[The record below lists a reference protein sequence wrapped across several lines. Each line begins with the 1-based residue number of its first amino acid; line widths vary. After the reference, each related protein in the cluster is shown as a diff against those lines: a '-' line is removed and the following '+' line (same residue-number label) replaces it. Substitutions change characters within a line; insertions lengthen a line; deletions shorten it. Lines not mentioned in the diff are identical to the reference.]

1 MSAADLVFAF
11 CLLLGGGLLL
21 FTLIV
26 DDIFGGLLSA
36 LHFGFD
42 VAGVSPTPILLGFV
56 AMFGVGG
63 LFGLHSLN
71 AGVGIATGV
80 ATVAGLLGASVA
92 FGAFKVLKQAESTDT
107 FSLEEMVGSTGRV
120 LVGIPASRFGT
131 VLISF
136 AGSSH
141 NMTATADSEIPAGK
155 VVEGRGRRRRQP
167 RRRPQ
172 SGSSR
177 ELGGFALS
185 SRGPLV
191 TTIKEHVPMPSF
203 VTTTPFLAVTGVIIL
218 VLILAFVASR
228 YKVAGANEA
237 IIVAGSR
244 GAKVRDERGKVVS
257 TPGDKG
263 VKVVVGGGTI
273 VMPLL
278 NRVGR
283 LKLTARQINVQLSD
297 AVTSQGIKV
306 QVQGV
311 ATFKIGRDVE
321 SLRNAAERF
330 LDAKPEQV
338 DSIVKNVLEGSLR
351 SIVGTLTIEEL
362 IRDRQKLLQQVQDA
376 AKGDLA
382 TSGLQI
388 DAFTIQ
394 SFSDESNYIELLGQ
408 QSVSTVTR
416 DARMVKAT
424 TDQEAAVREAE
435 SQQIKINAGR
445 DVALREAETK
455 TQVAA
460 AQARADQAGPLAQA
474 EAQQEVVRKQTELA
488 QLEADR
494 KEKELLSSTVKP
506 AAAEAQAVIARAE
519 GDKRARIA
527 SAEADAETTRL
538 EGGAEAQIVLT
549 KGEAEAKAL
558 AMRADAYKQ
567 FNEAAIIQTV
577 LAALPDIVRAAAEP
591 MGHIDSL
598 TVMSADGASDIVKN
612 ATRAMIEST
621 TAIKGLTGLDV
632 PNLIGGA
639 LGRGF
644 GERLRTGDGER
655 GSDVGSAADRI
666 SEIAGEGLAALKV
679 QRAEAAARAE
689 ALAKEAEAKA
699 AAEVEKAAEEAAKAK
714 AVAGSLKAA
723 GAADEAPRVRPT
735 SRLARPGPGPLSLNR
750 SPLRRSRACLR
761 ARATWRMGKVA
772 RRPASPGAQH
782 SALRRPDAQ

>member
-1 MSAADLVFAF
+1 MPNFA
-11 CLLLGGGLLL
+11 
-21 FTLIV
+21 
-26 DDIFGGLLSA
+26 
-36 LHFGFD
+36 
-42 VAGVSPTPILLGFV
+42 
-56 AMFGVGG
+56 
-63 LFGLHSLN
+63 
-71 AGVGIATGV
+71 
-80 ATVAGLLGASVA
+80 
-92 FGAFKVLKQAESTDT
+92 
-107 FSLEEMVGSTGRV
+107 
-120 LVGIPASRFGT
+120 
-131 VLISF
+131 
-136 AGSSH
+136 SS
-141 NMTATADSEIPAGK
+141 S
-155 VVEGRGRRRRQP
+155 
-167 RRRPQ
+167 
-172 SGSSR
+172 
-177 ELGGFALS
+177 
-185 SRGPLV
+185 
-191 TTIKEHVPMPSF
+191 
-203 VTTTPFLAVTGVIIL
+203 PFLVVTGVVIL
-218 VLILAFVASR
+218 ILILAFVASR

-244 GAKVRDERGKVVS
+244 GAKVRDEHGHVVS

-278 NRVGR
+278 NRIGR

-435 SQQIKINAGR
+435 SMQIKINAGR
-445 DVALREAETK
+445 DVSLREAETK

-460 AQARADQAGPLAQA
+460 AQARADQAGPLAMA

-494 KEKELLSSTVKP
+494 KEKELLASVVKP

-577 LAALPDIVRAAAEP
+577 LAALPEIVRAAAEP
-591 MGHIDSL
+591 MGHINSL

-632 PNLIGGA
+632 PSLIGGA
-639 LGRGF
+639 MGRGF

-655 GSDVGSAADRI
+655 GSDPGSAADRI
-666 SEIAGEGLAALKV
+666 SEIAGHGLSALKA
-679 QRAEAAARAE
+679 QTAAAA
-689 ALAKEAEAKA
+689 AKAEAEAEVAKEKA
-699 AAEVEKAAEEAAKAK
+699 TEKAADEAAKAK
-714 AVAGSLKAA
+714 SVASALKEAGATEKAA
-723 GAADEAPRVRPT
+723 VESKVAAPAAKVAAAAAKVWPSDGNVAQWAKWMSDQLHQIPDIRVYDALRLSDLTSKGPAP
-735 SRLARPGPGPLSLNR
+735 
-750 SPLRRSRACLR
+750 
-761 ARATWRMGKVA
+761 ARAVWATAQAVLGKDYGNVTVA
-772 RRPASPGAQH
+772 DLLKQFHA
-782 SALRRPDAQ
+782 

>member
-1 MSAADLVFAF
+1 
-11 CLLLGGGLLL
+11 
-21 FTLIV
+21 
-26 DDIFGGLLSA
+26 
-36 LHFGFD
+36 
-42 VAGVSPTPILLGFV
+42 
-56 AMFGVGG
+56 
-63 LFGLHSLN
+63 
-71 AGVGIATGV
+71 
-80 ATVAGLLGASVA
+80 
-92 FGAFKVLKQAESTDT
+92 
-107 FSLEEMVGSTGRV
+107 
-120 LVGIPASRFGT
+120 
-131 VLISF
+131 
-136 AGSSH
+136 
-141 NMTATADSEIPAGK
+141 
-155 VVEGRGRRRRQP
+155 
-167 RRRPQ
+167 
-172 SGSSR
+172 
-177 ELGGFALS
+177 
-185 SRGPLV
+185 
-191 TTIKEHVPMPSF
+191 MPSF
-203 VTTTPFLAVTGVIIL
+203 VTTSPFLAVTIVVILI
-218 VLILAFVASR
+218 LILAFVASR

-237 IIVAGSR
+237 IIVAGAR
-244 GAKVRDERGKVVS
+244 GAKVRDEHGKVAS
-257 TPGDKG
+257 APGDKG

-408 QSVSTVTR
+408 QSVSTITR

-435 SQQIKINAGR
+435 SMQVKINAGR

-655 GSDVGSAADRI
+655 SSDAGSAADRI
-666 SEIAGEGLAALKV
+666 TEIAGEGLSTLKAA
-679 QRAEAAARAE
+679 RAEAAAKAQ
-689 ALAKEAEAKA
+689 EAEARA
-699 AAEVEKAAEEAAKAK
+699 AEEVEKAEAAAEKVAAAADAK
-714 AVAGSLKAA
+714 ASAVASKLTTSGVVHAA
-723 GAADEAPRVRPT
+723 APAAVAANPSAGNVAQWAKWLADQLREVPDMQVYDAL
-735 SRLARPGPGPLSLNR
+735 RLGDLAAKGPV
-750 SPLRRSRACLR
+750 R
-761 ARATWRMGKVA
+761 ARAVWTTAQAVLGKDYAAVTVA
-772 RRPASPGAQH
+772 DLLKRFQ
-782 SALRRPDAQ
+782 

>member
-1 MSAADLVFAF
+1 MPEF
-11 CLLLGGGLLL
+11 
-21 FTLIV
+21 
-26 DDIFGGLLSA
+26 
-36 LHFGFD
+36 
-42 VAGVSPTPILLGFV
+42 
-56 AMFGVGG
+56 
-63 LFGLHSLN
+63 
-71 AGVGIATGV
+71 
-80 ATVAGLLGASVA
+80 
-92 FGAFKVLKQAESTDT
+92 
-107 FSLEEMVGSTGRV
+107 
-120 LVGIPASRFGT
+120 
-131 VLISF
+131 
-136 AGSSH
+136 
-141 NMTATADSEIPAGK
+141 MTS
-155 VVEGRGRRRRQP
+155 
-167 RRRPQ
+167 
-172 SGSSR
+172 
-177 ELGGFALS
+177 
-185 SRGPLV
+185 
-191 TTIKEHVPMPSF
+191 
-203 VTTTPFLAVTGVIIL
+203 TPFLAVTGVVI
-218 VLILAFVASR
+218 LILLIAFVASR
-228 YKVAGANEA
+228 YHVAGANEA
-237 IIVAGSR
+237 LIVAGSR
-244 GAKVRDERGKVVS
+244 GAKVRDERGQVVAS
-257 TPGDKG
+257 PGDKG
-263 VKVVVGGGTI
+263 VKVVVGGGTFI
-273 VMPLL
+273 RPLL
-278 NRVGR
+278 DRVGK
-283 LKLTARQINVQLSD
+283 LKLTARQVNVQLSD

-394 SFSDESNYIELLGQ
+394 SFSDESNYIELLGK
-408 QSVSTVTR
+408 QSVATVTR
-416 DARMVKAT
+416 DARMAQAS
-424 TDQEAAVREAE
+424 TDQEAAVREAQA
-435 SQQIKINAGR
+435 QQVKINAAR
-445 DVALREAETK
+445 DVSLREAETK

-591 MGHIDSL
+591 MSHIDSL
-598 TVMSADGASDIVKN
+598 TVMSADGASDIVRN
-612 ATRAMIEST
+612 ATRAMVEST

-644 GERLRTGDGER
+644 GERLRTGEGAAS
-655 GSDVGSAADRI
+655 SDAGSAAARI
-666 SEIAGEGLAALKV
+666 SEMASEGLATLKT
-679 QRAEAAARAE
+679 RGAEAAAATEVAAREAATRAE
-689 ALAKEAEAKA
+689 AGAEKATA
-699 AAEVEKAAEEAAKAK
+699 AAEKVAAAAESRAAATAAKVAPSNGNVSQWAKWLADQLRRVPDIQVYGALTLNDLVERGPASARGVWATAK
-714 AVAGSLKAA
+714 AVLGKDYGNLTIADLLK
-723 GAADEAPRVRPT
+723 RF
-735 SRLARPGPGPLSLNR
+735 GP
-750 SPLRRSRACLR
+750 
-761 ARATWRMGKVA
+761 
-772 RRPASPGAQH
+772 
-782 SALRRPDAQ
+782 

>member
-1 MSAADLVFAF
+1 
-11 CLLLGGGLLL
+11 
-21 FTLIV
+21 
-26 DDIFGGLLSA
+26 
-36 LHFGFD
+36 
-42 VAGVSPTPILLGFV
+42 
-56 AMFGVGG
+56 
-63 LFGLHSLN
+63 
-71 AGVGIATGV
+71 
-80 ATVAGLLGASVA
+80 
-92 FGAFKVLKQAESTDT
+92 
-107 FSLEEMVGSTGRV
+107 
-120 LVGIPASRFGT
+120 
-131 VLISF
+131 
-136 AGSSH
+136 
-141 NMTATADSEIPAGK
+141 
-155 VVEGRGRRRRQP
+155 
-167 RRRPQ
+167 
-172 SGSSR
+172 
-177 ELGGFALS
+177 
-185 SRGPLV
+185 
-191 TTIKEHVPMPSF
+191 MPEF
-203 VTTTPFLAVTGVIIL
+203 VTSTPFLVVTGVIIL
-218 VLILAFVASR
+218 ILLIAFVSSR
-228 YKVAGANEA
+228 YHVAGANEA
-237 IIVAGSR
+237 LIVAGSR
-244 GAKVRDERGKVVS
+244 GAKVRDERGQVVA

-263 VKVVVGGGTI
+263 VKVVVGGGTF
-273 VMPLL
+273 VRPLL
-278 NRVGR
+278 DRVGK
-283 LKLTARQINVQLSD
+283 LKLTARQISVQLAD

-394 SFSDESNYIELLGQ
+394 S
-408 QSVSTVTR
+408 VATVTR
-416 DARMVKAT
+416 DARMAKAS

-435 SQQIKINAGR
+435 AQQIKINAAR
-445 DVALREAETK
+445 DVSLREAETK

-474 EAQQEVVRKQTELA
+474 EATQEVVRKQTELA

-494 KEKELLSSTVKP
+494 KEKELLSTTVKP

-519 GDKRARIA
+519 GAKRARIA

-598 TVMSADGASDIVKN
+598 TVMSADGASDLVKN

-632 PNLIGGA
+632 PNLVGGA

-644 GERLRTGDGER
+644 GEKLRTGEANGGEKSR
-655 GSDVGSAADRI
+655 RPNASA
-666 SEIAGEGLAALKV
+666 
-679 QRAEAAARAE
+679 
-689 ALAKEAEAKA
+689 
-699 AAEVEKAAEEAAKAK
+699 
-714 AVAGSLKAA
+714 
-723 GAADEAPRVRPT
+723 
-735 SRLARPGPGPLSLNR
+735 
-750 SPLRRSRACLR
+750 RSRDR
-761 ARATWRMGKVA
+761 A
-772 RRPASPGAQH
+772 
-782 SALRRPDAQ
+782 

>member
-1 MSAADLVFAF
+1 MPEFLTS
-11 CLLLGGGLLL
+11 
-21 FTLIV
+21 
-26 DDIFGGLLSA
+26 
-36 LHFGFD
+36 
-42 VAGVSPTPILLGFV
+42 SPFL
-56 AMFGVGG
+56 
-63 LFGLHSLN
+63 
-71 AGVGIATGV
+71 GV
-80 ATVAGLLGASVA
+80 AVVVIILRLTA
-92 FGAFKVLKQAESTDT
+92 FGA
-107 FSLEEMVGSTGRV
+107 
-120 LVGIPASRFGT
+120 SRD
-131 VLISF
+131 
-136 AGSSH
+136 
-141 NMTATADSEIPAGK
+141 N
-155 VVEGRGRRRRQP
+155 
-167 RRRPQ
+167 
-172 SGSSR
+172 
-177 ELGGFALS
+177 
-185 SRGPLV
+185 
-191 TTIKEHVPMPSF
+191 
-203 VTTTPFLAVTGVIIL
+203 
-218 VLILAFVASR
+218 
-228 YKVAGANEA
+228 VAGGNEA
-237 IIVAGSR
+237 IIVAGSA
-244 GAKVRDERGKVVS
+244 GAKAHDERGQVIS
-257 TPGDKG
+257 SRGDKG

-273 VMPLL
+273 VMPLI
-278 NRVGR
+278 NRIGR

-376 AKGDLA
+376 ATGDLA
-382 TSGLQI
+382 TSVPQI

-408 QSVSTVTR
+408 QSVATVER
-416 DARMVKAT
+416 DARMAKASA
-424 TDQEAAVREAE
+424 DQEAAVREAQA
-435 SQQIKINAGR
+435 QQVKINAGR
-445 DVALREAETK
+445 DVSLREAETK

-460 AQARADQAGPLAQA
+460 AQARADQSGPLAQA

-494 KEKELLSSTVKP
+494 KEKELLSTTVKP
-506 AAAEAQAVIARAE
+506 AAADAQAQIARAE
-519 GDKRARIA
+519 GEKRARIA

-632 PNLIGGA
+632 PNLVGGA

-644 GERLRTGDGER
+644 GERLRTGDGTSEADTK
-655 GSDVGSAADRI
+655 SSVDRI
-666 SEIAGEGLAALKV
+666 SEIAGEGLATMKARASETEAKAKAAADEA
-679 QRAEAAARAE
+679 RAEAEAAAAKAE
-689 ALAKEAEAKA
+689 ADAQKAKQAAAKQVAAALEKAAAVTEAKA
-699 AAEVEKAAEEAAKAK
+699 TA
-714 AVAGSLKAA
+714 
-723 GAADEAPRVRPT
+723 
-735 SRLARPGPGPLSLNR
+735 
-750 SPLRRSRACLR
+750 
-761 ARATWRMGKVA
+761 
-772 RRPASPGAQH
+772 
-782 SALRRPDAQ
+782 

>member
-1 MSAADLVFAF
+1 
-11 CLLLGGGLLL
+11 
-21 FTLIV
+21 
-26 DDIFGGLLSA
+26 
-36 LHFGFD
+36 
-42 VAGVSPTPILLGFV
+42 
-56 AMFGVGG
+56 
-63 LFGLHSLN
+63 
-71 AGVGIATGV
+71 
-80 ATVAGLLGASVA
+80 
-92 FGAFKVLKQAESTDT
+92 
-107 FSLEEMVGSTGRV
+107 
-120 LVGIPASRFGT
+120 
-131 VLISF
+131 
-136 AGSSH
+136 
-141 NMTATADSEIPAGK
+141 
-155 VVEGRGRRRRQP
+155 
-167 RRRPQ
+167 
-172 SGSSR
+172 
-177 ELGGFALS
+177 
-185 SRGPLV
+185 
-191 TTIKEHVPMPSF
+191 MPSF
-203 VTTTPFLAVTGVIIL
+203 VTSTPFLAVTGVIIL
-218 VLILAFVASR
+218 ILLIAFVASR
-228 YKVAGANEA
+228 YKVASANEA
-237 IIVAGSR
+237 LIVAGSR
-244 GAKVRDERGKVVS
+244 GAKVRDEKGQVMS
-257 TPGDKG
+257 SPGDRG
-263 VKVVVGGGTI
+263 VKVVVGGGTFI
-273 VMPLL
+273 RPLL
-278 NRVGR
+278 DRVGK
-283 LKLTARQINVQLSD
+283 LKLTARQINVQLAD

-435 SQQIKINAGR
+435 SQQVKINAGR

-506 AAAEAQAVIARAE
+506 AAAQAQAVIAKAE
-519 GDKRARIA
+519 GDKRAKIA

-577 LAALPDIVRAAAEP
+577 LAALPEIVRAAAEP

-632 PNLIGGA
+632 PSLIGGA
-639 LGRGF
+639 MGRGF
-644 GERLRTGDGER
+644 GERLRTGDGEG
-655 GSDVGSAADRI
+655 GSESGSAADRI
-666 SEIAGEGLAALKV
+666 SEIAGEGLSTLKAA
-679 QRAEAAARAE
+679 RAEAAARAAE
-689 ALAKEAEAKA
+689 AAEEAKAAAHEAEAKA
-699 AAEVEKAAEEAAKAK
+699 AAGMQKAEEDAAKAQ
-714 AVAGSLKAA
+714 AVAGALKAA
-723 GAADEAPRVRPT
+723 GASKVAAAADKVAAAPQGWGTVPQ
-735 SRLARPGPGPLSLNR
+735 SKPDGMQGVGPSAGNMEQWAKWLAGQLAQVPQIQVYGGLRLADLAEKGPAP
-750 SPLRRSRACLR
+750 
-761 ARATWRMGKVA
+761 ARAVWQTAQAVLGKDFGEVTVSGLLK
-772 RRPASPGAQH
+772 RFQ
-782 SALRRPDAQ
+782 Q

>member
-1 MSAADLVFAF
+1 
-11 CLLLGGGLLL
+11 
-21 FTLIV
+21 
-26 DDIFGGLLSA
+26 
-36 LHFGFD
+36 
-42 VAGVSPTPILLGFV
+42 
-56 AMFGVGG
+56 
-63 LFGLHSLN
+63 
-71 AGVGIATGV
+71 
-80 ATVAGLLGASVA
+80 
-92 FGAFKVLKQAESTDT
+92 
-107 FSLEEMVGSTGRV
+107 
-120 LVGIPASRFGT
+120 
-131 VLISF
+131 
-136 AGSSH
+136 
-141 NMTATADSEIPAGK
+141 
-155 VVEGRGRRRRQP
+155 
-167 RRRPQ
+167 
-172 SGSSR
+172 
-177 ELGGFALS
+177 
-185 SRGPLV
+185 
-191 TTIKEHVPMPSF
+191 MPSF
-203 VTTTPFLAVTGVIIL
+203 VTTSPFLAVTIVVILI
-218 VLILAFVASR
+218 LILAFVASR

-237 IIVAGSR
+237 IIVAGAR
-244 GAKVRDERGKVVS
+244 GAKVRDEHGKVAS
-257 TPGDKG
+257 APGDKG

-435 SQQIKINAGR
+435 SMQIKINAGR

-538 EGGAEAQIVLT
+538 EGGAEAAIVLT

-577 LAALPDIVRAAAEP
+577 LSALPDIVRAAAEP

-655 GSDVGSAADRI
+655 SSDPGSAADRI
-666 SEIAGEGLAALKV
+666 SEIAGEGLSTLKAA
-679 QRAEAAARAE
+679 RAEAAAK
-689 ALAKEAEAKA
+689 AKEAEAKA
-699 AAEVEKAAEEAAKAK
+699 AEDAEKAAAAAEKVAAAAEAKATAVASKLTASGAVHAAAPAAAAKPAAAPWA
-714 AVAGSLKAA
+714 AVEQTKPGEPAGSPSEGNIAQWARWL
-723 GAADEAPRVRPT
+723 ADQLREVPDIQVYDAL
-735 SRLARPGPGPLSLNR
+735 RLADLAGKGPI
-750 SPLRRSRACLR
+750 R
-761 ARATWRMGKVA
+761 ARAVWATAQAVLGKDYGSVTVA
-772 RRPASPGAQH
+772 DLLKRFHA
-782 SALRRPDAQ
+782 

>member
-1 MSAADLVFAF
+1 
-11 CLLLGGGLLL
+11 
-21 FTLIV
+21 
-26 DDIFGGLLSA
+26 
-36 LHFGFD
+36 
-42 VAGVSPTPILLGFV
+42 
-56 AMFGVGG
+56 
-63 LFGLHSLN
+63 
-71 AGVGIATGV
+71 
-80 ATVAGLLGASVA
+80 
-92 FGAFKVLKQAESTDT
+92 
-107 FSLEEMVGSTGRV
+107 
-120 LVGIPASRFGT
+120 
-131 VLISF
+131 
-136 AGSSH
+136 
-141 NMTATADSEIPAGK
+141 
-155 VVEGRGRRRRQP
+155 
-167 RRRPQ
+167 
-172 SGSSR
+172 
-177 ELGGFALS
+177 
-185 SRGPLV
+185 
-191 TTIKEHVPMPSF
+191 MPSF
-203 VTTTPFLAVTGVIIL
+203 VTTSPFLAVTGVVIL
-218 VLILAFVASR
+218 ILILAFVASR

-244 GAKVRDERGKVVS
+244 GAKVRDEHGRVVS
-257 TPGDKG
+257 APGDKG

-278 NRVGR
+278 NRIGR

-435 SQQIKINAGR
+435 AQQVKINAAR
-445 DVALREAETK
+445 DVSLREAETK

-460 AQARADQAGPLAQA
+460 AQARADQAGPLAAA

-488 QLEADR
+488 QLAAER
-494 KEKELLSSTVKP
+494 KEMELLSTTVKP
-506 AAAEAQAVIARAE
+506 AAAEAQAVIAKAE

-538 EGGAEAQIVLT
+538 EGGAEAAIVLT

-577 LAALPDIVRAAAEP
+577 LAALPEIVRAAAEP
-591 MGHIDSL
+591 MGHINSL

-632 PNLIGGA
+632 PSLIGGA
-639 LGRGF
+639 MGRGF
-644 GERLRTGDGER
+644 GERLRTGDGDG

-666 SEIAGEGLAALKV
+666 SQIAGEGLTTLKAA
-679 QRAEAAARAE
+679 RAEAAAKA
-689 ALAKEAEAKA
+689 AEAEAKA
-699 AAEVEKAAEEAAKAK
+699 VEDSKKAAAAADKAAVAAESKAT
-714 AVAGSLKAA
+714 AVASKLASSGAVQATQATVVQKPTAA
-723 GAADEAPRVRPT
+723 GAPWSTVQQAKAEAMPGESPSEASVLQWGKWMADRLREVPNIQLYDALRLVDLADKGPAP
-735 SRLARPGPGPLSLNR
+735 
-750 SPLRRSRACLR
+750 
-761 ARATWRMGKVA
+761 ARAVWQN
-772 RRPASPGAQH
+772 AQAVLVKDYGNLTVGDLLKRFH
-782 SALRRPDAQ
+782 P

>member
-1 MSAADLVFAF
+1 
-11 CLLLGGGLLL
+11 
-21 FTLIV
+21 
-26 DDIFGGLLSA
+26 
-36 LHFGFD
+36 
-42 VAGVSPTPILLGFV
+42 
-56 AMFGVGG
+56 
-63 LFGLHSLN
+63 
-71 AGVGIATGV
+71 
-80 ATVAGLLGASVA
+80 
-92 FGAFKVLKQAESTDT
+92 
-107 FSLEEMVGSTGRV
+107 
-120 LVGIPASRFGT
+120 
-131 VLISF
+131 
-136 AGSSH
+136 
-141 NMTATADSEIPAGK
+141 
-155 VVEGRGRRRRQP
+155 
-167 RRRPQ
+167 
-172 SGSSR
+172 
-177 ELGGFALS
+177 
-185 SRGPLV
+185 
-191 TTIKEHVPMPSF
+191 MPSF
-203 VTTTPFLAVTGVIIL
+203 VTSTPFLAVAGVVIL
-218 VLILAFVASR
+218 ILILAFVASR

-244 GAKVRDERGKVVS
+244 GAKVRDERGHIVS

-278 NRVGR
+278 NRVGK

-435 SQQIKINAGR
+435 AQQIKINAAR
-445 DVALREAETK
+445 DVSLREAETK

-506 AAAEAQAVIARAE
+506 AEAEAQAVIARAE

-577 LAALPDIVRAAAEP
+577 LAALPEIVRAAAEP

-632 PNLIGGA
+632 PGLIGGA

-644 GERLRTGDGER
+644 GERLRTGDGDGGR
-655 GSDVGSAADRI
+655 DPGSAAERI
-666 SEIAGEGLAALKV
+666 SDIAGHGLSALKG
-679 QRAEAAARAE
+679 QAAEAAARADAAAQE
-689 ALAKEAEAKA
+689 AKEKADEGVHKA
-699 AAEVEKAAEEAAKAK
+699 AAAAEKAATVLDAKATAVAAKLAASGAVQGTSPGDGNVAQWAK
-714 AVAGSLKAA
+714 WLAGQLHQVPDIQVYDALRLSDLTDKGPA
-723 GAADEAPRVRPT
+723 GARAVWATAQAVLGKDYGKLTVAD
-735 SRLARPGPGPLSLNR
+735 LLKQFR
-750 SPLRRSRACLR
+750 S
-761 ARATWRMGKVA
+761 
-772 RRPASPGAQH
+772 
-782 SALRRPDAQ
+782 

>member
-1 MSAADLVFAF
+1 
-11 CLLLGGGLLL
+11 
-21 FTLIV
+21 
-26 DDIFGGLLSA
+26 
-36 LHFGFD
+36 
-42 VAGVSPTPILLGFV
+42 
-56 AMFGVGG
+56 
-63 LFGLHSLN
+63 
-71 AGVGIATGV
+71 
-80 ATVAGLLGASVA
+80 
-92 FGAFKVLKQAESTDT
+92 
-107 FSLEEMVGSTGRV
+107 
-120 LVGIPASRFGT
+120 
-131 VLISF
+131 
-136 AGSSH
+136 
-141 NMTATADSEIPAGK
+141 
-155 VVEGRGRRRRQP
+155 
-167 RRRPQ
+167 
-172 SGSSR
+172 
-177 ELGGFALS
+177 
-185 SRGPLV
+185 
-191 TTIKEHVPMPSF
+191 MPSF
-203 VTTTPFLAVTGVIIL
+203 LSSTPFLVVAAVI
-218 VLILAFVASR
+218 VLMLLIAFVASR
-228 YKVAGANEA
+228 YHVAGANEA
-237 IIVAGSR
+237 LIIAGSR
-244 GAKVRDERGKVVS
+244 GAKVRDERGQVVA

-263 VKVVVGGGTI
+263 VKVVVGGGTF
-273 VMPLL
+273 VRPLL
-278 NRVGR
+278 DRVGK
-283 LKLTARQINVQLSD
+283 LKLTARQISVQLTD

-394 SFSDESNYIELLGQ
+394 SFSDESNYIELLGK

-416 DARMVKAT
+416 DARMAQAT

-435 SQQIKINAGR
+435 AQQIKINAQR
-445 DVALREAETK
+445 DVSLREAETK

-474 EAQQEVVRKQTELA
+474 QAQQEVVRKQTELA

-494 KEKELLSSTVKP
+494 KEKELLSTTVKP

-519 GDKRARIA
+519 GEKRARIA
-527 SAEADAETTRL
+527 AAEADAETTRL

-577 LAALPDIVRAAAEP
+577 LAALPEIVRAAAEP

-598 TVMSADGASDIVKN
+598 TVMSADGASDIVRN
-612 ATRAMIEST
+612 ATRAVVEST

-639 LGRGF
+639 LGRNVGARP
-644 GERLRTGDGER
+644 GEGGGNGEA
-655 GSDVGSAADRI
+655 SPGSAADRI
-666 SEIAGEGLAALKV
+666 SQIAGEGLATMKARV
-679 QRAEAAARAE
+679 AEDTAR
-689 ALAKEAEAKA
+689 AKA
-699 AAEVEKAAEEAAKAK
+699 AADEAAAKAHEEADKAKAAAADVAAKAHTEAAK
-714 AVAGSLKAA
+714 VAPTDGNIKQWANWLADQLRRVPDIKSYGSLRLREL
-723 GAADEAPRVRPT
+723 ADK
-735 SRLARPGPGPLSLNR
+735 G
-750 SPLRRSRACLR
+750 
-761 ARATWRMGKVA
+761 
-772 RRPASPGAQH
+772 PASARGVWATAKDVLSQEYGNLTVDDLLSRFPVVTH
-782 SALRRPDAQ
+782 

>member
-1 MSAADLVFAF
+1 
-11 CLLLGGGLLL
+11 
-21 FTLIV
+21 
-26 DDIFGGLLSA
+26 
-36 LHFGFD
+36 
-42 VAGVSPTPILLGFV
+42 
-56 AMFGVGG
+56 
-63 LFGLHSLN
+63 
-71 AGVGIATGV
+71 
-80 ATVAGLLGASVA
+80 
-92 FGAFKVLKQAESTDT
+92 
-107 FSLEEMVGSTGRV
+107 
-120 LVGIPASRFGT
+120 
-131 VLISF
+131 
-136 AGSSH
+136 
-141 NMTATADSEIPAGK
+141 
-155 VVEGRGRRRRQP
+155 
-167 RRRPQ
+167 
-172 SGSSR
+172 
-177 ELGGFALS
+177 
-185 SRGPLV
+185 
-191 TTIKEHVPMPSF
+191 MPSF

-218 VLILAFVASR
+218 ILILAFVASR

-244 GAKVRDERGKVVS
+244 GSKVRDERGQAVS

-416 DARMVKAT
+416 DARMAKAS

-435 SQQIKINAGR
+435 AQQIKINAAR
-445 DVALREAETK
+445 DVSLREAETK

-474 EAQQEVVRKQTELA
+474 EAQQEVVRRQTELA

-519 GDKRARIA
+519 GAKRARIA

-558 AMRADAYKQ
+558 AMRAEAYKQ

-577 LAALPDIVRAAAEP
+577 LSALPDIVRAAAEP
-591 MGHIDSL
+591 MSHIDSL
-598 TVMSADGASDIVKN
+598 TVMSADGASDLVRN
-612 ATRAMIEST
+612 ATRAMVEST

-632 PNLIGGA
+632 PGLIGGA
-639 LGRGF
+639 MGRGF
-644 GERLRTGDGER
+644 GDRLRGGEGAAEGDGR
-655 GSDVGSAADRI
+655 GGVGRAAEEIMQKGEHELTTMPARASAAVTDV
-666 SEIAGEGLAALKV
+666 EAKAKEAVEAA
-679 QRAEAAARAE
+679 AEAAR
-689 ALAKEAEAKA
+689 EAEAKA
-699 AAEVEKAAEEAAKAK
+699 AK
-714 AVAGSLKAA
+714 AVAPVEAKAT
-723 GAADEAPRVRPT
+723 AAKTAVEA
-735 SRLARPGPGPLSLNR
+735 
-750 SPLRRSRACLR
+750 
-761 ARATWRMGKVA
+761 KVA
-772 RRPASPGAQH
+772 PSDGNVAQWARWLAQQLKQIPQIQLFGAVKLNALADRGPAQAQMVWHTAQNVLGKDYGDMTVAELLQRFGA
-782 SALRRPDAQ
+782 

>member
-1 MSAADLVFAF
+1 
-11 CLLLGGGLLL
+11 
-21 FTLIV
+21 
-26 DDIFGGLLSA
+26 
-36 LHFGFD
+36 
-42 VAGVSPTPILLGFV
+42 
-56 AMFGVGG
+56 
-63 LFGLHSLN
+63 
-71 AGVGIATGV
+71 
-80 ATVAGLLGASVA
+80 
-92 FGAFKVLKQAESTDT
+92 
-107 FSLEEMVGSTGRV
+107 
-120 LVGIPASRFGT
+120 
-131 VLISF
+131 
-136 AGSSH
+136 
-141 NMTATADSEIPAGK
+141 
-155 VVEGRGRRRRQP
+155 
-167 RRRPQ
+167 
-172 SGSSR
+172 
-177 ELGGFALS
+177 
-185 SRGPLV
+185 
-191 TTIKEHVPMPSF
+191 MPDF
-203 VTTTPFLAVTGVIIL
+203 VTSTPFLVVTGVVI
-218 VLILAFVASR
+218 LILLIAFVSSR
-228 YKVAGANEA
+228 YHVAGANEA
-237 IIVAGSR
+237 LIVAGSR
-244 GAKVRDERGKVVS
+244 GAKVRDERGQVVAS
-257 TPGDKG
+257 PGDKG
-263 VKVVVGGGTI
+263 VKVVVGGGTF
-273 VMPLL
+273 VRPLL
-278 NRVGR
+278 DRVGK
-283 LKLTARQINVQLSD
+283 LKLTARQISVQLAD

-408 QSVSTVTR
+408 QSVATVSR
-416 DARMVKAT
+416 DARMAKAS

-435 SQQIKINAGR
+435 AQQIKINAAR
-445 DVALREAETK
+445 DVSLREAETR
-455 TQVAA
+455 TQVQA
-460 AQARADQAGPLAQA
+460 AQARADQSGPLAQA
-474 EAQQEVVRKQTELA
+474 EATQEVVRKQTELA

-494 KEKELLSSTVKP
+494 KEKELLSTTVKP

-519 GDKRARIA
+519 GQKRARIA

-591 MGHIDSL
+591 MSHIDSL

-632 PNLIGGA
+632 PSLVGGA

-644 GERLRTGDGER
+644 GERLRTGEGNGDASRE
-655 GSDVGSAADRI
+655 SATDRI
-666 SEIAGEGLAALKV
+666 SQIAGEGLATLKA
-679 QRAEAAARAE
+679 RAAAAAASTEAAAEEVE
-689 ALAKEAEAKA
+689 AKVDAAADKVQAAADQTAAAVQKAASVTAPKVAAAAKAAPTEGNLVQWAKWLADQLRRVPDIQVYDALRLADLESRGPVAARGVWATAKQVLAKEYGTVTIGEL
-699 AAEVEKAAEEAAKAK
+699 
-714 AVAGSLKAA
+714 LK
-723 GAADEAPRVRPT
+723 RF
-735 SRLARPGPGPLSLNR
+735 
-750 SPLRRSRACLR
+750 
-761 ARATWRMGKVA
+761 
-772 RRPASPGAQH
+772 
-782 SALRRPDAQ
+782 

>member
-1 MSAADLVFAF
+1 MPDFLTSSPF
-11 CLLLGGGLLL
+11 LG
-21 FTLIV
+21 
-26 DDIFGGLLSA
+26 
-36 LHFGFD
+36 
-42 VAGVSPTPILLGFV
+42 VAGVVILL
-56 AMFGVGG
+56 
-63 LFGLHSLN
+63 
-71 AGVGIATGV
+71 
-80 ATVAGLLGASVA
+80 LL
-92 FGAFKVLKQAESTDT
+92 
-107 FSLEEMVGSTGRV
+107 
-120 LVGIPASRFGT
+120 I
-131 VLISF
+131 
-136 AGSSH
+136 
-141 NMTATADSEIPAGK
+141 
-155 VVEGRGRRRRQP
+155 
-167 RRRPQ
+167 
-172 SGSSR
+172 
-177 ELGGFALS
+177 
-185 SRGPLV
+185 
-191 TTIKEHVPMPSF
+191 
-203 VTTTPFLAVTGVIIL
+203 
-218 VLILAFVASR
+218 AFVASR

-244 GAKVRDERGKVVS
+244 GSKVRDERGQPVS
-257 TPGDKG
+257 PAGDKG
-263 VKVVVGGGTI
+263 VKVVVGGGTL
-273 VMPLL
+273 VMPLI

-283 LKLTARQINVQLSD
+283 LKLTARQIGVQLTD

-408 QSVSTVTR
+408 QSVATVSR
-416 DARMVKAT
+416 DARMAKAA
-424 TDQEAAVREAE
+424 TDQDAAVREAE
-435 SQQIKINAGR
+435 AQQVKINAAR
-445 DVALREAETK
+445 DVSLREAETR

-460 AQARADQAGPLAQA
+460 AQARADQSGPLAQA

-494 KEKELLSSTVKP
+494 KEKELLSTTVKP
-506 AAAEAQAVIARAE
+506 AAADAQAVIARAE
-519 GDKRARIA
+519 GAKRARIA

-577 LAALPDIVRAAAEP
+577 LAALPEIVRAAAEP
-591 MGHIDSL
+591 MGKIDSL
-598 TVMSADGASDIVKN
+598 TVMSADGASDVVRN

-632 PNLIGGA
+632 PNLIGTA
-639 LGRGF
+639 LGRNLG
-644 GERLRTGDGER
+644 GERKGE
-655 GSDVGSAADRI
+655 GNGGPEESAVDRI
-666 SEIAGEGLAALKV
+666 SEIAGAGLTALKAQEAARAAAAKAAADEAVTKAKEDADRASEAAQKTAAALHEEATQAV
-679 QRAEAAARAE
+679 QQAKDAAQKGWSAVEQTKPASAARKAVPSDANLKQWAKWLADQLRRVPDVQVYDALRLSDLETKGPAAARAVW
-689 ALAKEAEAKA
+689 ATAKN
-699 AAEVEKAAEEAAKAK
+699 VLSEEY
-714 AVAGSLKAA
+714 
-723 GAADEAPRVRPT
+723 
-735 SRLARPGPGPLSLNR
+735 
-750 SPLRRSRACLR
+750 
-761 ARATWRMGKVA
+761 GKVTI
-772 RRPASPGAQH
+772 GDLLAQFGGRQ
-782 SALRRPDAQ
+782 S

>member
-1 MSAADLVFAF
+1 MPDF
-11 CLLLGGGLLL
+11 
-21 FTLIV
+21 FT
-26 DDIFGGLLSA
+26 
-36 LHFGFD
+36 
-42 VAGVSPTPILLGFV
+42 
-56 AMFGVGG
+56 
-63 LFGLHSLN
+63 
-71 AGVGIATGV
+71 
-80 ATVAGLLGASVA
+80 
-92 FGAFKVLKQAESTDT
+92 
-107 FSLEEMVGSTGRV
+107 
-120 LVGIPASRFGT
+120 
-131 VLISF
+131 
-136 AGSSH
+136 SS
-141 NMTATADSEIPAGK
+141 
-155 VVEGRGRRRRQP
+155 
-167 RRRPQ
+167 
-172 SGSSR
+172 
-177 ELGGFALS
+177 
-185 SRGPLV
+185 
-191 TTIKEHVPMPSF
+191 
-203 VTTTPFLAVTGVIIL
+203 PFLVVTGVVVII
-218 VLILAFVASR
+218 LILAFVASR

-244 GAKVRDERGKVVS
+244 GAKVHDERGQQIS
-257 TPGDKG
+257 SPGDKG

-416 DARMVKAT
+416 DARMAKAT

-435 SQQIKINAGR
+435 AQQIKINAAR
-445 DVALREAETK
+445 DVSLREAETK

-474 EAQQEVVRKQTELA
+474 EATQEVVRKQTELA

-506 AAAEAQAVIARAE
+506 AAADAQAVIARAE
-519 GDKRARIA
+519 GEKRARIA

-577 LAALPDIVRAAAEP
+577 LAALQEIVRAAAEP
-591 MGHIDSL
+591 MSHIDSL
-598 TVMSADGASDIVKN
+598 TVMSADGASDLVRN

-632 PNLIGGA
+632 PALVSGA
-639 LGRGF
+639 IGRGVHP
-644 GERLRTGDGER
+644 GNGTEQTSSERI
-655 GSDVGSAADRI
+655 AD
-666 SEIAGEGLAALKV
+666 IAREGLTTLPK
-679 QRAEAAARAE
+679 RSE
-689 ALAKEAEAKA
+689 EAKA
-699 AAEVEKAAEEAAKAK
+699 EIKADVADATAVAKSTAADAKQTATSAAKSATASAKQATAAVTSAAAAVQQAADAVKQAATHPSEGTVAQWKTWAAEQLMRVPDIRLYGTMKLNDLAAR
-714 AVAGSLKAA
+714 GPA
-723 GAADEAPRVRPT
+723 GARQVWATAKDALGQDWGDK
-735 SRLARPGPGPLSLNR
+735 SIDDLLAEWS
-750 SPLRRSRACLR
+750 
-761 ARATWRMGKVA
+761 
-772 RRPASPGAQH
+772 ASH
-782 SALRRPDAQ
+782 

>member
-1 MSAADLVFAF
+1 
-11 CLLLGGGLLL
+11 
-21 FTLIV
+21 
-26 DDIFGGLLSA
+26 
-36 LHFGFD
+36 
-42 VAGVSPTPILLGFV
+42 
-56 AMFGVGG
+56 
-63 LFGLHSLN
+63 
-71 AGVGIATGV
+71 
-80 ATVAGLLGASVA
+80 
-92 FGAFKVLKQAESTDT
+92 
-107 FSLEEMVGSTGRV
+107 
-120 LVGIPASRFGT
+120 
-131 VLISF
+131 
-136 AGSSH
+136 
-141 NMTATADSEIPAGK
+141 
-155 VVEGRGRRRRQP
+155 
-167 RRRPQ
+167 
-172 SGSSR
+172 
-177 ELGGFALS
+177 
-185 SRGPLV
+185 
-191 TTIKEHVPMPSF
+191 MPSF
-203 VTTTPFLAVTGVIIL
+203 VTSTPFFAVAVVVIIL
-218 VLILAFVASR
+218 LILAFVASR

-244 GAKVRDERGKVVS
+244 GSKVRDERGQAVS

-283 LKLTARQINVQLSD
+283 LKLTARQINVSLSD

-435 SQQIKINAGR
+435 AQQIKINAAR
-445 DVALREAETK
+445 DVSLREAETK

-460 AQARADQAGPLAQA
+460 AQARADQAGPLAAA

-488 QLEADR
+488 QLAADR
-494 KEKELLSSTVKP
+494 KEMELLSSTVKP
-506 AAAEAQAVIARAE
+506 AAAEAQAVIAKAE

-644 GERLRTGDGER
+644 GERFRTGDGAG
-655 GSDVGSAADRI
+655 GSDVGSASNRI
-666 SEIAGEGLAALKV
+666 SEIAGEGLATLKAA
-679 QRAEAAARAE
+679 RAEAAAKAE
-689 ALAKEAEAKA
+689 AAAEETKAKA
-699 AAEVEKAAEEAAKAK
+699 AEAEHKAADAAAKAES
-714 AVAGSLKAA
+714 VADALKAA
-723 GAADEAPRVRPT
+723 GAEKVAGVVDKLPGPAEKWAAVPQTKPGAAVAAVAPGAGNVEQWAKWLAGQ
-735 SRLARPGPGPLSLNR
+735 LARVPQIQVYDALRLSDLVDKGPAPARAFWQTAQAVLGKDYGDVTVGDL
-750 SPLRRSRACLR
+750 LRRFH
-761 ARATWRMGKVA
+761 
-772 RRPASPGAQH
+772 P
-782 SALRRPDAQ
+782 

>member
-1 MSAADLVFAF
+1 
-11 CLLLGGGLLL
+11 
-21 FTLIV
+21 
-26 DDIFGGLLSA
+26 
-36 LHFGFD
+36 
-42 VAGVSPTPILLGFV
+42 
-56 AMFGVGG
+56 
-63 LFGLHSLN
+63 
-71 AGVGIATGV
+71 
-80 ATVAGLLGASVA
+80 
-92 FGAFKVLKQAESTDT
+92 
-107 FSLEEMVGSTGRV
+107 
-120 LVGIPASRFGT
+120 
-131 VLISF
+131 
-136 AGSSH
+136 
-141 NMTATADSEIPAGK
+141 
-155 VVEGRGRRRRQP
+155 
-167 RRRPQ
+167 
-172 SGSSR
+172 
-177 ELGGFALS
+177 
-185 SRGPLV
+185 
-191 TTIKEHVPMPSF
+191 MPSF
-203 VTTTPFLAVTGVIIL
+203 VTTTPFLAVTGVIIII
-218 VLILAFVASR
+218 LILAFVASR

-435 SQQIKINAGR
+435 SMQIKINAGR

-506 AAAEAQAVIARAE
+506 AAADAQAVIAKAE

-577 LAALPDIVRAAAEP
+577 LSALPDIVRAAAEP

-612 ATRAMIEST
+612 ATRAMVEST

-644 GERLRTGDGER
+644 GERLRTGDGDR
-655 GSDVGSAADRI
+655 SSDAASATDRI
-666 SEIAGEGLAALKV
+666 SEIAGEGLTTLKAA
-679 QRAEAAARAE
+679 RAEAAAK
-689 ALAKEAEAKA
+689 AKEAEARAAEDAKKA
-699 AAEVEKAAEEAAKAK
+699 AAAASIAASAAATAAEAKATG
-714 AVAGSLKAA
+714 VAGKLADSGAVHAA
-723 GAADEAPRVRPT
+723 TEKPADAAPTWAAVPQAKPGAAVSPTEGNVAQWGKWLADQLRRVPNIQLYD
-735 SRLARPGPGPLSLNR
+735 SVRLADLVERGPAP
-750 SPLRRSRACLR
+750 
-761 ARATWRMGKVA
+761 ARAVWQTAQAVLGKDYGSITVA
-772 RRPASPGAQH
+772 DLLKRFQP
-782 SALRRPDAQ
+782 

>member
-1 MSAADLVFAF
+1 
-11 CLLLGGGLLL
+11 
-21 FTLIV
+21 
-26 DDIFGGLLSA
+26 
-36 LHFGFD
+36 
-42 VAGVSPTPILLGFV
+42 
-56 AMFGVGG
+56 
-63 LFGLHSLN
+63 
-71 AGVGIATGV
+71 
-80 ATVAGLLGASVA
+80 
-92 FGAFKVLKQAESTDT
+92 
-107 FSLEEMVGSTGRV
+107 
-120 LVGIPASRFGT
+120 
-131 VLISF
+131 
-136 AGSSH
+136 
-141 NMTATADSEIPAGK
+141 
-155 VVEGRGRRRRQP
+155 
-167 RRRPQ
+167 
-172 SGSSR
+172 
-177 ELGGFALS
+177 
-185 SRGPLV
+185 
-191 TTIKEHVPMPSF
+191 MPSF
-203 VTTTPFLAVTGVIIL
+203 VTSTPFLAVTGVIIL
-218 VLILAFVASR
+218 ILLIAFVASR
-228 YKVAGANEA
+228 YKVASANEA
-237 IIVAGSR
+237 LIVAGSR
-244 GAKVRDERGKVVS
+244 GAKVRDEKGQVMS
-257 TPGDKG
+257 SPGDRG
-263 VKVVVGGGTI
+263 VKVVVGGGTFI
-273 VMPLL
+273 RPLL
-278 NRVGR
+278 DRVGK
-283 LKLTARQINVQLSD
+283 LKLTARQINVQLAD

-435 SQQIKINAGR
+435 SQQVKINAGR

-494 KEKELLSSTVKP
+494 TEKELLSSTVKP
-506 AAAEAQAVIARAE
+506 AAALAQAVIAKAE
-519 GDKRARIA
+519 GDKRAKIA

-577 LAALPDIVRAAAEP
+577 LAALPEIVRAAAEP
-591 MGHIDSL
+591 MGHINSL

-632 PNLIGGA
+632 PSLIGGA
-639 LGRGF
+639 MGRGF
-644 GERLRTGDGER
+644 GERLRTGDGDG
-655 GSDVGSAADRI
+655 GSQSGSAADRI
-666 SEIAGEGLAALKV
+666 SEIAGEGLSTLKAA
-679 QRAEAAARAE
+679 RAEAAAKAATE
-689 ALAKEAEAKA
+689 AHEAETKA
-699 AAEVEKAAEEAAKAK
+699 AAAIQKAEDEAAKAQ
-714 AVAGSLKAA
+714 AIAGALKTA
-723 GAADEAPRVRPT
+723 GAAIAEKSAATVDKVEA
-735 SRLARPGPGPLSLNR
+735 
-750 SPLRRSRACLR
+750 
-761 ARATWRMGKVA
+761 KVA
-772 RRPASPGAQH
+772 PSAGNVQQWAKWLAGELAGVPQIQVY
-782 SALRRPDAQ
+782 SALRLSDLGEKGPAPARAVWSTAQAVLGKDYGSVTVGDLLTRFHP

>member
-1 MSAADLVFAF
+1 MPNFA
-11 CLLLGGGLLL
+11 
-21 FTLIV
+21 
-26 DDIFGGLLSA
+26 
-36 LHFGFD
+36 
-42 VAGVSPTPILLGFV
+42 
-56 AMFGVGG
+56 
-63 LFGLHSLN
+63 
-71 AGVGIATGV
+71 
-80 ATVAGLLGASVA
+80 
-92 FGAFKVLKQAESTDT
+92 
-107 FSLEEMVGSTGRV
+107 
-120 LVGIPASRFGT
+120 
-131 VLISF
+131 
-136 AGSSH
+136 SS
-141 NMTATADSEIPAGK
+141 S
-155 VVEGRGRRRRQP
+155 
-167 RRRPQ
+167 
-172 SGSSR
+172 
-177 ELGGFALS
+177 
-185 SRGPLV
+185 
-191 TTIKEHVPMPSF
+191 
-203 VTTTPFLAVTGVIIL
+203 PFLVVTGVVIL
-218 VLILAFVASR
+218 ILILAFVASR

-244 GAKVRDERGKVVS
+244 GAKVRDEHGRVVS
-257 TPGDKG
+257 SPGDKG

-278 NRVGR
+278 NRIGR

-408 QSVSTVTR
+408 QSVSTITR

-455 TQVAA
+455 MQVTA

-488 QLEADR
+488 QFEADR
-494 KEKELLSSTVKP
+494 KEKELLSSIVKP

-577 LAALPDIVRAAAEP
+577 LAALPEIVRAAAEP

-644 GERLRTGDGER
+644 GERLRTGDGDR
-655 GSDVGSAADRI
+655 SSDTGSAADRI
-666 SEIAGEGLAALKV
+666 SEIAGHGLSALKA
-679 QRAEAAARAE
+679 QTAAAA
-689 ALAKEAEAKA
+689 AHAEAEA
-699 AAEVEKAAEEAAKAK
+699 EVAKEKAAEKAADEEAKAK
-714 AVAGSLKAA
+714 SVASALKTAGVAEKAA
-723 GAADEAPRVRPT
+723 VESKVAATVAKISPADGNIAQWTKWLADQLHSIPDIRVYDALRLSDLTSKGPAP
-735 SRLARPGPGPLSLNR
+735 
-750 SPLRRSRACLR
+750 
-761 ARATWRMGKVA
+761 ARAIWATAQSVLGKDYGNVTVGDLLKQFH
-772 RRPASPGAQH
+772 P
-782 SALRRPDAQ
+782 

>member
-1 MSAADLVFAF
+1 MPDFLV
-11 CLLLGGGLLL
+11 
-21 FTLIV
+21 
-26 DDIFGGLLSA
+26 S
-36 LHFGFD
+36 
-42 VAGVSPTPILLGFV
+42 SPFL
-56 AMFGVGG
+56 
-63 LFGLHSLN
+63 
-71 AGVGIATGV
+71 GV
-80 ATVAGLLGASVA
+80 A
-92 FGAFKVLKQAESTDT
+92 
-107 FSLEEMVGSTGRV
+107 
-120 LVGIPASRFGT
+120 
-131 VLISF
+131 
-136 AGSSH
+136 
-141 NMTATADSEIPAGK
+141 
-155 VVEGRGRRRRQP
+155 VV
-167 RRRPQ
+167 
-172 SGSSR
+172 
-177 ELGGFALS
+177 
-185 SRGPLV
+185 
-191 TTIKEHVPMPSF
+191 
-203 VTTTPFLAVTGVIIL
+203 VIIL
-218 VLILAFVASR
+218 LLVAFVASR

-244 GAKVRDERGKVVS
+244 GAKVRDERGQQVS
-257 TPGDKG
+257 APSDKG

-273 VMPLL
+273 VLPLVH
-278 NRVGR
+278 RIGR
-283 LKLTARQINVQLSD
+283 LKLTARQIAVQLAD

-408 QSVSTVTR
+408 QSVATVSR
-416 DARMVKAT
+416 DARMAKAA

-435 SQQIKINAGR
+435 AQQVKINAAR
-445 DVALREAETK
+445 DVSLREAETR

-460 AQARADQAGPLAQA
+460 AQARADQSGPLAQA

-494 KEKELLSSTVKP
+494 KEKELLSTTVKP

-519 GDKRARIA
+519 GAKRARIA

-567 FNEAAIIQTV
+567 FNDAAIIQTV

-591 MGHIDSL
+591 MGKIDSL

-612 ATRAMIEST
+612 ATRAVVEST

-639 LGRGF
+639 LGGRSF
-644 GERLRTGDGER
+644 GEKSHEGNGDTPPQE
-655 GSDVGSAADRI
+655 SASDRI
-666 SEIAGEGLAALKV
+666 SQIAGEGLTTLKAQV
-679 QRAEAAARAE
+679 ARDAAA
-689 ALAKEAEAKA
+689 AKA
-699 AAEVEKAAEEAAKAK
+699 AADEAVARATEEAAKAQADAAK
-714 AVAGSLKAA
+714 VKQQAVSEAQTKVAQAVSKVTKRDGNIKQWARWM
-723 GAADEAPRVRPT
+723 ADQ
-735 SRLARPGPGPLSLNR
+735 
-750 SPLRRSRACLR
+750 LRHVPDVKSY
-761 ARATWRMGKVA
+761 GKVRLRDLAEQGPPAA
-772 RRPASPGAQH
+772 RGMWATAREALLDQYGDVTVDDLMSEFGAGQ
-782 SALRRPDAQ
+782 S